1 MDLADPQKKMST
13 STSPD
18 MGKLLMTDP
27 PEAIRRKIM
36 SAVTDTGREVRRT
49 PDKPGITNLIDIM
62 SVASGRTPED
72 VEREFEGHGYG
83 AFKAAVAEAV
93 IACLDPIRSRYD
105 SIRADPA
112 ELKRLLSDGARK
124 AIETSQPTL
133 RAMYDRMGFA
143 SRSPD

>member
-1 MDLADPQKKMST
+1 MST

-18 MGKLLMTDP
+18 MGKLLMTDSP
-27 PEAIRRKIM
+27 DAIRRKIM
-36 SAVTDTGREVRRT
+36 SAVTDTGREVRRAR
-49 PDKPGITNLIDIM
+49 DKPGITNLIDVM
-62 SVASGRTPED
+62 SVASGRPPEE
-72 VEREFEGHGYG
+72 VERAFEGQGYG

-93 IACLDPIRSRYD
+93 IGCLDPIRSRYD

-112 ELKRLLSDGARK
+112 ELERLLSQGARK
-124 AIETSQPTL
+124 AVEASEPTL